1 MNKSP
6 RSRARELVLQGL
18 YALEVGGGESEDIA
32 SRVMVDE
39 ELDLTSLNFARA
51 LFQETL
57 KSRVWTDQTISS
69 LAHNWRLERIAVID
83 QIVLRMAMTELRV
96 MPDVPAKVVLNEAI
110 ELVKQYST
118 AESSSFINGILDSF
132 LKAEIGPKQG

>member
-18 YALEVGGGESEDIA
+18 YALEIGGGESEEIA
-32 SRVMVDE
+32 TRVVVDE
-39 ELDLTSLNFARA
+39 DLDLTSINFARH
-51 LFQETL
+51 LFHEVL
-57 KSRVWTDQTISS
+57 KSREWTDQTISS
-69 LAHNWRLERIAVID
+69 LALNWRLERIAVID
-83 QIVLRMAMTELRV
+83 QIVLRMAMTELRT

-118 AESSSFINGILDSF
+118 AESSAFVNGILDSF
-132 LKAEIGPKQG
+132 LKNETGSQAV